1 MTDIVSIKIKQ
12 FNFAKVGIVIVVLRI
27 VTTTH
32 FNLTPLLQWSG
43 RVSTYLQFQH
53 NNGVPN
59 IGCHTVELQLSELM
73 GTGTHSD
80 NQIIRIIGVFLI
92 KIAIGEKKK
101 LRFDIALFFY

>member
-1 MTDIVSIKIKQ
+1 MQPLIVSKDHYQLIRHIS
-12 FNFAKVGIVIVVLRI
+12 NPHYIR
-27 VTTTH
+27 
-32 FNLTPLLQWSG
+32 
-43 RVSTYLQFQH
+43 
-53 NNGVPN
+53 
-59 IGCHTVELQLSELM
+59 TVELQLSELM